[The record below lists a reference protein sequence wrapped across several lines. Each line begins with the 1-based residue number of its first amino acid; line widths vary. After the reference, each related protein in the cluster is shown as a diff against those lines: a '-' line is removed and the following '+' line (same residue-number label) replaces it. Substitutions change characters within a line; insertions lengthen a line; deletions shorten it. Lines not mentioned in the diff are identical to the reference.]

1 MSEEKANE
9 LIAAITALSSLVS
22 VIADDIT
29 AKNAAAEAAAKVEA
43 EADRLRE
50 EADKKWEEADAARE
64 EAVAAGME
72 AAADL
77 CEEADAKYEEAA
89 EKTKEAREIKEM
101 RVRIDADG
109 NYIEVEE

>member
-9 LIAAITALSSLVS
+9 LIAAITALSALVT
-22 VIADDIT
+22 VIVDDIT

-50 EADKKWEEADAARE
+50 EADAKYKEAAEKSA
-64 EAVAAGME
+64 EASEAGME

-77 CEEADAKYEEAA
+77 REEADAKYEEAA
-89 EKTKEAREIKEM
+89 EKSKEAREIKEM

-109 NYIEVEE
+109 NYVEVEE

>member
-9 LIAAITALSSLVS
+9 LIAAITALTSLVT

-50 EADKKWEEADAARE
+50 EADKKWEEAA
-64 EAVAAGME
+64 AAGME

-77 CEEADAKYEEAA
+77 REEADAKYEEAA
-89 EKTKEAREIKEM
+89 EKSEEAREIKEM

-109 NYIEVEE
+109 NYVEVEE

>member
-29 AKNAAAEAAAKVEA
+29 AKRAASEAAAKVEA
-43 EADRLRE
+43 EAAELR
-50 EADKKWEEADAARE
+50 
-64 EAVAAGME
+64 
-72 AAADL
+72 
-77 CEEADAKYEEAA
+77 EEADAKYEEAA
-89 EKTKEAREIKEM
+89 AKYEEAAEKSREAREIKEM